1 MAFAQNDRLVFRR
14 FLNTNTMKF
23 AVIGTGKTGRK
34 VVELLGKNQII
45 GPFDSSKKPTSQVL
59 QKADAAVLFVPAAAV
74 EELINPL
81 IDSKIPAAWATTGYE
96 WPDDLDRRLKEKDV
110 KWLHASN
117 FSLGMNIA
125 RRCLNVIGKNSSVLN
140 KPSFQIH
147 EIHHTQKKDA
157 PSGTALSWQEWLG
170 KKAEITSERRGDVKG
185 IHQLQVKTESESV
198 WLKHEA
204 HDRRIF
210 AEGAIWAAE
219 QLVKQDI
226 APGFHNFSTIFDKVM
241 QQ

>member
-1 MAFAQNDRLVFRR
+1 
-14 FLNTNTMKF
+14 MKF
-23 AVIGTGKTGRK
+23 AVIGTGKTGGK
-34 VVELLGKNQII
+34 VVELLDENQVV
-45 GPFDSSKKPTSQVL
+45 GPFDSSKKPTVAEL
-59 QKADAAVLFVPAAAV
+59 QKADAAILFVPADAV
-74 EELINPL
+74 EQLINPL

-96 WPDDLDRRLKEKDV
+96 WPEDLDLRLKEKNI
-110 KWLHASN
+110 KWLQASN

-125 RRCLNVIGKNSSVLN
+125 RQCLNVIGRNSSVL
-140 KPSFQIH
+140 KGPSFQIH

-170 KKAEITSERRGDVKG
+170 RKAEITSERTGDVKG
-185 IHQLQVKTESESV
+185 IHQLRVKTESESI

-219 QLVKQDI
+219 QLIQQGVE
-226 APGFHNFSTIFDKVM
+226 PGFHNFSTIFDKVM
-241 QQ
+241 LQ

>member
-1 MAFAQNDRLVFRR
+1 
-14 FLNTNTMKF
+14 MKF
-23 AVIGTGKTGRK
+23 AIIGTGKTGGK
-34 VVELLGKNQII
+34 VVELLEKNQII
-45 GPFDSSKKPTSQVL
+45 GPFDSSKKPTAKEL
-59 QKADAAVLFVPAAAV
+59 QKADSAILFVPAIAV
-74 EELINPL
+74 KELMQPL

-96 WPDDLDRRLKEKDV
+96 WPHDLDLRLKEKNI

-117 FSLGMNIA
+117 FSLGMNIV
-125 RRCLNVIGKNSSVLN
+125 RQCLNVIGRNSSVLN

-147 EIHHTQKKDA
+147 EVHHTQKKDA

-170 KKAEITSERRGDVKG
+170 RKAEISSERRGDVKG
-185 IHQLQVKTESESV
+185 IHQIRVKTESESI

-219 QLVKQDI
+219 QLVQQDI
-226 APGFHNFSTIFDKVM
+226 APGFHDFSTIFDKVM
-241 QQ
+241 QR